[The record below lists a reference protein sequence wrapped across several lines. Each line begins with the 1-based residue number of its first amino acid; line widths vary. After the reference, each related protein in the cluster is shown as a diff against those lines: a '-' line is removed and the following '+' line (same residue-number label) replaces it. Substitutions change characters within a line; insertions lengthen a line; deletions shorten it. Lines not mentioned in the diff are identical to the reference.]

1 MSEAYEYHDIYD
13 RIAKRCL
20 SLSTRCTVF
29 LINGLFGT
37 DYPPDSDVDYHW
49 TENTDDRLKKTLADT
64 IVTIN
69 HSNSYHIEFQM
80 TKDGDIFL
88 RVLEYGF
95 HHATR
100 TADSQDTICFPEPL
114 IVYLYDDESFPDEY
128 ILKISFG
135 KQGSFLY
142 KVPVFK
148 YLKHSLEELDC
159 KKLIMLLPF
168 QLLKLRR
175 TIEQKRT
182 KENIEAL
189 KNLITHDI
197 LNSLNRNVEVGNIT
211 PTEALKLS
219 RMILYLYRH
228 IYEQYDELKKEG
240 VNQMTEDAL
249 IFDVDILEY
258 EIEKLEKKNKHL
270 ESEKQNLECEKQNLE
285 CEKQS
290 LEDEQQKLILLLSQT
305 YPPEEI
311 AARTGIA
318 SDKILEALR
327 ECSATT

>member
-1 MSEAYEYHDIYD
+1 
-13 RIAKRCL
+13 
-20 SLSTRCTVF
+20 
-29 LINGLFGT
+29 
-37 DYPPDSDVDYHW
+37 
-49 TENTDDRLKKTLADT
+49 
-64 IVTIN
+64 
-69 HSNSYHIEFQM
+69 
-80 TKDGDIFL
+80 
-88 RVLEYGF
+88 
-95 HHATR
+95 
-100 TADSQDTICFPEPL
+100 
-114 IVYLYDDESFPDEY
+114 
-128 ILKISFG
+128 
-135 KQGSFLY
+135 
-142 KVPVFK
+142 
-148 YLKHSLEELDC
+148 
-159 KKLIMLLPF
+159 MLLPF

-175 TIEQKRT
+175 TISQKRT

-189 KNLITHDI
+189 KKLITHDI

-270 ESEKQNLECEKQNLE
+270 ESEKQSLE

-290 LEDEQQKLILLLSQT
+290 LECEKQSLESEQQKLILLLSQT

-311 AARTGIA
+311 AALTGIA
-318 SDKILEALR
+318 SNKIQEALR
-327 ECSATT
+327 EGSATT